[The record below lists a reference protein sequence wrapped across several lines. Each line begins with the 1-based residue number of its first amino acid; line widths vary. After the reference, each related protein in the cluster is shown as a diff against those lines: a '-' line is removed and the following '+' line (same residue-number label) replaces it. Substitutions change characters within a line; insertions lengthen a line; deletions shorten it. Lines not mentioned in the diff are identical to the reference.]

1 MARLEKLS
9 FYLLL
14 GLIIWLPIPLASN
27 RVWAWSIAE
36 AWIAIQ
42 SLLLIAS
49 YVITKTPFPFARVW
63 RFSWLLIPLGVFQ
76 IWVGFQLIPLS
87 IPTLEQISPS
97 AAELYLQVGSSTGAI
112 SLDTHA
118 TKTAWVKGL
127 SYTLFAFNAA
137 VLIYTTHRLRQV
149 LYVIVFSGAFQAFYG
164 AMAVLLNWEHS
175 LVFGFK
181 ESGVATG
188 SFVYK
193 NHLANYLML
202 CLALG
207 IGLIVSQLHVSASGN
222 WSERLKRW
230 SDGLISRKMFVRLAL
245 VIMVIA
251 LVMTRS
257 RMGNTA
263 FFLAT
268 TVGAFAALLFYRQK
282 PRALMMLIVS
292 LIIVD
297 TAVVGSVFG
306 LDKVKERLE
315 QTSALQETRDE
326 VVQWSLPIVRDYAVT
341 GTGAGTFYTVFPMYS
356 QYNIGF
362 YDHAHNDYL
371 QFVVEVGIP
380 ATLLLGFC
388 WLWAMFIAVKS
399 MRQRNSK
406 TLKGTALGGLIGLI
420 GMLIHIS
427 VDFNL
432 QAPANSITFILVLVL
447 VGCSASIKVV
457 NRPKEAAVV

>member
-14 GLIIWLPIPLASN
+14 GLIVWLPIPLASN

-36 AWIAIQ
+36 AWISLQ

-49 YVITKTPFPFARVW
+49 YIVTKKAFPFARLR
-63 RFSWLLIPLGVFQ
+63 RFSWLLIPLSIFQ
-76 IWVGFQLIPLS
+76 LWVGIQCIPLEIS
-87 IPTLEQISPS
+87 TLESFSPN
-97 AAELYLQVGSSTGAI
+97 AAELYRSMGGKVGAI

-127 SYTLFAFNAA
+127 SYTLFAFNAV
-137 VLIYTTHRLRQV
+137 VLIYTTHRLRRV
-149 LYVIVFSGAFQAFYG
+149 LYTVVLSGALQAFY
-164 AMAVLLNWEHS
+164 ASLAVLLNWDNS

-181 ESGVATG
+181 EVGVATG

-207 IGLIVSQLHVSASGN
+207 IGLIVSQLHVSASGS

-230 SDGLISRKMFVRLAL
+230 GDGLISKKMFVRLAL

-268 TVGAFAALLFYRQK
+268 TIGAFAALIFYRHK
-282 PRALMMLIVS
+282 PRALIALIIS

-306 LDKVKERLE
+306 LSKVKERLE
-315 QTSALQETRDE
+315 QTSVLQETRDE
-326 VVQWSLPIVRDYAVT
+326 VIQWSLPILKEYPLT
-341 GTGAGTFYTVFPMYS
+341 GTGAGTFYTVFPIYS
-356 QYNIGF
+356 QRNIGY

-371 QFVVEVGIP
+371 QFAVEVGLP
-380 ATLLLGFC
+380 ATLLLGLC
-388 WLWAMFIAVKS
+388 WLWAIVMAVRT

-406 TLKGTALGGLIGLI
+406 TLKGAALGGLIAMI

-447 VGCSASIKVV
+447 VGCSSSIKVV
-457 NRPKEAAVV
+457 SKSKEVSSV